1 MNVEE
6 PLDSMQSF
14 DMALFVETICKRGF
28 ASQTK
33 TTAFLFSIK
42 VCGPQM
48 VEQLYCQLV
57 KRVRKVAWVSAFNGA
72 VPIPALGI
80 YMDASLIYNEINLY
94 LRLFDLTKSSIAE
107 IEQKAGKEPEIIE
120 KKLTELFSSRNQA
133 VTLVRDQSH
142 VSDTKDT
149 YKQIL
154 PALET
159 NIRVVSVSK
168 EIMKFIVPIVGLAVS
183 GRLSFVLTW
192 NQLQFFLKLMRDA
205 ALDVQKWIAD
215 KELDK
220 DQDPSEDPDL
230 INVQVN

>member
-1 MNVEE
+1 MLKNH
-6 PLDSMQSF
+6 SIQ
-14 DMALFVETICKRGF
+14 CKASIWLYLWRQF
-28 ASQTK
+28 ASVGLLQTK

-57 KRVRKVAWVSAFNGA
+57 KRVRKVACASAFNGA